1 MPAMLPFARTALAAL
16 VLIAAPMPASAED
29 AGQRKLY
36 DGFNAADFVEA
47 GGLYYRDNAEQQA
60 GTATFQSEVKRE
72 GAGALKL
79 SVRPLCD
86 GDSEGCSER
95 AEIWEKTALRVPYD
109 SGVWFG
115 FSVLFVDPIPQDDHR
130 YLIAQWKRE
139 IGPDAE
145 GDFSPFLA
153 LRLDNGKLFATI
165 ESNYQDGTTAEMKDG
180 LAACPTGST
189 PVWLRPETNQM
200 RSLIAHD
207 ANWTAE
213 DAKVFPSCTDKLV
226 VTGRGNPLP
235 APASGWIDFAI
246 YSRPGPDGTGHIE
259 IFANGQW
266 IMTAKGYIGHNDRG
280 LGENQYFKFGPYRA
294 AGEGEWTL
302 YYDDFR
308 RSPDC
313 IDVLRDEKACA
324 LVR

>member
-1 MPAMLPFARTALAAL
+1 MVMSARTAFAAL
-16 VLIAAPMPASAED
+16 LLFAGTVTATAGDPTSQKLI
-29 AGQRKLY
+29 
-36 DGFNAADFVEA
+36 DGFDGKDFA
-47 GGLYYRDNAEQQA
+47 QSGGLYYRENDEQKA
-60 GTATFQSEVKRE
+60 GKVVFQSDVKRE
-72 GAGALKL
+72 GTGALKL
-79 SVRPLCD
+79 SVTPLCSA
-86 GDSEGCSER
+86 DSEGCSER

-109 SGVWFG
+109 QGVWFG
-115 FSVLFVDPIPQDDHR
+115 FSVKFADPIPQNDHR

-165 ESNYQDGTTAEMKDG
+165 ESNYQDGSAAEAKDG
-180 LAACPTGST
+180 ALSCPTGST
-189 PVWLRPETNQM
+189 STWLRPETNQM
-200 RSLIAHD
+200 RSLVASD
-207 ANWTAE
+207 ASWSPE
-213 DAKVFPSCTDKLV
+213 DGKGFASCTDKLV
-226 VTGRGNPLP
+226 LTEHGNPLP
-235 APASGWIDFAI
+235 APDSGWIDFAI
-246 YSRPGPDGTGHIE
+246 YSKPGPDGTGHIE

-266 IMTAKGYIGHNDRG
+266 IVTAKGYIGHNDRG

-313 IDVLRDEKACA
+313 IDVLRDAKACS
-324 LVR
+324 LVK